1 MNIITIDKFNYRKF
15 RLTGKQKRAAGN
27 PATSDRRMYKDIIS
41 AYDIET
47 TRIEEV
53 EQSVMYIWQWC
64 FDDENCVV
72 VGRTWEEFIDFV
84 DRLCLCMKPSEK
96 LCVFVHNLSFEF
108 FFLRGVLRFEQ
119 DKVFAID
126 SRKILKAEY
135 KNIEFRC
142 SYLHSNMSLA
152 EYTKKMGVKHQKL
165 PDYEY
170 EKKRYSFTSLT
181 DDELSYCVNDVV
193 GLVEA
198 IRAEMTADGDNLYTF
213 PLTSTGYV
221 RRDAK
226 RAMRDVPKETVRA
239 QYADYEI
246 YQMLREAF
254 RGGDTHANRFFA
266 GQIVNSGHAA
276 DRSSSYPDTAV
287 NCQFP
292 MGEFHREK
300 NPLSFDEV
308 MKLITVRN
316 RACVMRVAINGLEL
330 RQWDWP
336 LPYLSVDKC
345 RNLMPM
351 QFDDCII
358 PITKDNGRLLEAG
371 YLETTITDVDLRII
385 AKEYKWRDI
394 VFYDVA
400 HTQYRPLP
408 EPLLAEFCEYYRRKT
423 ELKGVKDQAVY
434 YMKSKNKLNSI
445 YGMMAQ
451 NPAKLSQIY
460 FPDGV
465 IDEKTGNMELFQPE
479 NKTEKD
485 VYEDHARKAFLL
497 YQWGVWV
504 TAWSRYRLHE
514 GVYTVLEQ
522 GGEFLYC
529 DTDSIKYLGDID
541 WSAYNNQRIADST
554 AHGAFA
560 KDAQD
565 VTHYM
570 GVFEPEEDFRVF
582 RTWGAKKYAY
592 TTVENGKEVLHTT
605 IAGVG
610 KKAGAAELIKAGKTI
625 KGLPDDMSDA
635 EKGLH
640 AFEPGFVF
648 VEAGGLE
655 AIYNDF
661 PGVKSWEVDGNILE
675 ITPNVTLRPSTY
687 TLGLAGDYERLLK
700 NRRYKELD
708 ISQNP

>member
-15 RLTGKQKRAAGN
+15 RMTGKQKRAAGN
-27 PATSDRRMYKDIIS
+27 PATSDRRLYKDIIS
-41 AYDIET
+41 AFDIET
-47 TRIEEV
+47 TRIEEI

-72 VGRTWEEFIDFV
+72 IGRTWEEFSNFV

-108 FFLRGVLRFEQ
+108 FFQRGILHFEQ

-152 EYTKKMGVKHQKL
+152 EYTKKMVVTHQKL

-170 EKKRYSFTSLT
+170 DKRRYSFTPLT
-181 DDELSYCVNDVV
+181 DAELAYCVNDVV

-198 IRAEMTADGDNLYTF
+198 IRTEMAADGDNLYSF

-221 RRDAK
+221 RRDGK
-226 RAMRDVPKETVRA
+226 RAMRDVPRETIRA
-239 QYADYEI
+239 QYVDYELFKM
-246 YQMLREAF
+246 QREAF
-254 RGGDTHANRFFA
+254 RGGDVHANRFFA
-266 GQIVNSGHAA
+266 GQIVYNGHAA
-276 DRSSSYPDTAV
+276 DRSSSYPDTAE
-287 NCQFP
+287 NCP
-292 MGEFHREK
+292 MPGGEFYREEK
-300 NPLSFDEV
+300 PMTYNEV

-316 RACVMRVAINGLEL
+316 RACIMRVAISGLEL

-351 QFDDCII
+351 QFDDCTI

-385 AKEYKWRDI
+385 ANEYKWRDI
-394 VFYDVA
+394 VFFDVA
-400 HTQYRPLP
+400 HTQYKPLP
-408 EPLLAEFCEYYRRKT
+408 EPLLAEFREYYKRKT
-423 ELKGVKDQAVY
+423 ELKGIKGQEVY

-451 NPAKLSQIY
+451 NPAKLSQIF

-465 IDEKTGNMELFQPE
+465 EDKKTGVKVLFQPE
-479 NKTEKD
+479 DKTEKE
-485 VYEDHARKAFLL
+485 VYDNHARKAFLL

-504 TAWSRYRLHE
+504 TAWARYRLHE

-529 DTDSIKYLGDID
+529 DTDSIKYLGNID

-554 AHGAFA
+554 EHGAFA
-560 KDAQD
+560 KDAQGI
-565 VTHYM
+565 THYM
-570 GVFEPEEDFRVF
+570 GVFELEEDFRAF

-592 TTVENGKEVLHTT
+592 TTVEDGKEVLHTT

-610 KKAGAAELIKAGKTI
+610 KKAGAAELIKAGRLI
-625 KGLPDDMSDA
+625 KDLPDNMSEA

-640 AFEPGFVF
+640 AFKPGFVF

-661 PGVKSWEVDGNILE
+661 PAVKTWEVDGHMLK

-700 NRRYKELD
+700 NRRYKEID
-708 ISQNP
+708 ISQDL